1 MRTLFVFFISIGL
14 LGCSSV
20 QNQAFNLD
28 TSQDFTLEGSS
39 SPEFSILCEQ
49 LAVIAYMNFLDSV
62 PAPDTTQVDS
72 DNSCTFTHAE
82 SEAGYSFAFAY
93 TPSEEQGYEN
103 SAKSYPSKTAYM
115 TKTVELS
122 AHNHSHSVEIV
133 LQANN
138 QDNIFDKLSYLVD
151 KLLTQEYSL
160 YYTPAK
166 VVTKPPKR
174 ERDSS
179 YN

>member
-1 MRTLFVFFISIGL
+1 MRTLFLFFISIGL

-20 QNQAFNLD
+20 QNQVFNLD

-62 PAPDTTQVDS
+62 PAPNTTQVDS

-82 SEAGYSFAFAY
+82 SEAGYSFAFTY
-93 TPSEEQGYEN
+93 TPSEEQGYADSSKN
-103 SAKSYPSKTAYM
+103 YPSKTAYKK
-115 TKTVELS
+115 KTIELS
-122 AHNHSHSVEIV
+122 AHNHPSSVEIL

-151 KLLTQEYSL
+151 KLLTQEYKH
-160 YYTPAK
+160 YYTPNK
-166 VVTKPPKR
+166 VVRAPR
-174 ERDSS
+174 RSRDSS